1 MSIWI
6 LTHLTK
12 QIKKYGQ
19 KTVGFVRASQII
31 ASYFLPFI
39 CGVSLHGEFRLS
51 RTKKV
56 KVTVECPE
64 IIPLQSIAA
73 NQLRMAEEEQAG
85 HKFRWIIPSMIFS
98 VFSVEAMA
106 NVYGSQLFKNQW
118 KNFESTSII
127 GKIILVSNE
136 LGIDADFSAQPWQT
150 IQEMIKFRNWLAHA
164 KPHKTTA
171 THEVPYDTPNEQLP
185 RLFPDMKI
193 TTYSDF
199 ESANRY
205 ADAVRQLELR
215 WTHGAMTKNIDIDLV
230 GMPQYTNVS

>member
-1 MSIWI
+1 M
-6 LTHLTK
+6 
-12 QIKKYGQ
+12 
-19 KTVGFVRASQII
+19 
-31 ASYFLPFI
+31 
-39 CGVSLHGEFRLS
+39 S

-56 KVTVECPE
+56 KITVECPE

-73 NQLRMAEEEQAG
+73 NQLKMAEEEQAG

-106 NVYGSQLFKNQW
+106 NVYGSQLFNNQW

-127 GKIILVSNE
+127 GKIILVSKE
-136 LGIDADFSAQPWQT
+136 LGIDTDFSAQPWQT

-164 KPHKTTA
+164 KPHKTTE

-205 ADAVRQLELR
+205 ADAVRQLELM
-215 WTHGAMTKNIDIDLV
+215 WTHGAMVKKIKIDLV

>member
-1 MSIWI
+1 M
-6 LTHLTK
+6 
-12 QIKKYGQ
+12 
-19 KTVGFVRASQII
+19 
-31 ASYFLPFI
+31 
-39 CGVSLHGEFRLS
+39 S

-127 GKIILVSNE
+127 GKIILVSK
-136 LGIDADFSAQPWQT
+136 S
-150 IQEMIKFRNWLAHA
+150 
-164 KPHKTTA
+164 
-171 THEVPYDTPNEQLP
+171 
-185 RLFPDMKI
+185 
-193 TTYSDF
+193 
-199 ESANRY
+199 
-205 ADAVRQLELR
+205 
-215 WTHGAMTKNIDIDLV
+215 
-230 GMPQYTNVS
+230 